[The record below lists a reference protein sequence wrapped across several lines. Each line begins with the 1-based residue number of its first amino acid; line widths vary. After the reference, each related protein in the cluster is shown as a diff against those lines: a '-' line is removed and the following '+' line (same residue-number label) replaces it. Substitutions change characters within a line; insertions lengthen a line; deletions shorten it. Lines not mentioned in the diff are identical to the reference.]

1 MRFLWIKDQ
10 PFRGLAMDEVS
21 NEFVSLVSIKLAAF
35 RFFPDSYAIS
45 FYGEFDPGS
54 G

>member
-1 MRFLWIKDQ
+1 
-10 PFRGLAMDEVS
+10 MDEVS
-21 NEFVSLVSIKLAAF
+21 NEFVSLVSFKLAAAHLI
-35 RFFPDSYAIS
+35 PVVVCIL

>member
-1 MRFLWIKDQ
+1 
-10 PFRGLAMDEVS
+10 MDEVS

-35 RFFPDSYAIS
+35 RFFPGSYAFL